1 MRPTL
6 RLLSRPSA
14 AACVL
19 TVALLPIAGCGS
31 KSSTSDANETAASTV
46 SIAEKVGP
54 PDAYSFSP
62 TSVQLSKGSA
72 LGIENKTDENHSIA
86 CKPDAG
92 VGTTKIAENETKSV
106 MFSTTGTFTCSSTE
120 HPEATLSVTVK

>member
-1 MRPTL
+1 MWQQEQYERRQRDSCEHSQHRP
-6 RLLSRPSA
+6 
-14 AACVL
+14 
-19 TVALLPIAGCGS
+19 
-31 KSSTSDANETAASTV
+31 
-46 SIAEKVGP
+46 EKVGP

-72 LGIENKTDENHSIA
+72 LGIENKTDEDHSIA